1 MTTAKYEKRTLILCA
16 ISLLLCLSA
25 LIGTTFAWF
34 TDRARANSIVKT
46 GNLDI
51 ELYYQAP
58 GQDGWTRVTETTNL
72 FQKNTLWEPGHAE
85 VIRLKIENADSL
97 ALKYQLGVKVVT
109 EVASINVLGDGFKLS
124 NYIRFGII
132 DGAQNY
138 TREQAIEAVEAS
150 GTTRLNDRYV
160 SDMISL
166 LPKNNANG
174 EDNEKIVTMV
184 VYLPATVGNVVNYAE
199 DANIPIINL
208 GINLL
213 AIQKDFEYD
222 SYGNEYDKGLEQY
235 IFDISKLVEAV
246 QDGNA
251 GIIQNDLVTD
261 HNNETLMYSPAGT
274 PIYVD
279 GNGYTITTSGVGTAP
294 GSNDYGYV
302 GFIPAKGEDAVV
314 KNLKVVGSGFVE
326 IGHHD
331 GKQAIGG
338 GNYTVTNLIIEDLV
352 ATLAINNCG
361 HNIAA
366 AFTHYGKAVMT
377 DCVLTGATSKR
388 DTHKGYDAGFVNGTR
403 TDINGGKYGRIFMA
417 NQAHV
422 TITGAEVDTIDCT
435 AIAFK
440 NLGSL
445 TVGAGAKIGTI
456 NLMPSGT
463 YQPSLIIEDG
473 AEIGQITY
481 KGVTYTVEEWLAR

>member
-1 MTTAKYEKRTLILCA
+1 M
-16 ISLLLCLSA
+16 LCLSA

-138 TREQAIEAVEAS
+138 TREQAIAAAEAS
-150 GTTRLNDRYV
+150 GTKSLNDKYA
-160 SDMISL
+160 SDMTEL
-166 LPKNNANG
+166 LPKDNING
-174 EDNEKIVTMV
+174 EANEHILTMV
-184 VYLPATVGNVVNYAE
+184 VYLPATAGNELNYAN
-199 DANIPIINL
+199 DANVPVIDL

-213 AIQKDFEYD
+213 AIQQAFEYD
-222 SYGNEYDKGLEQY
+222 SYGNDYDAGLEQY
-235 IFDISKLVEAV
+235 VFDMSKLAEAI
-246 QDGNA
+246 GSGKA
-251 GIIQNDLVTD
+251 GIVQNDLVTD
-261 HNNETLMYSPAGT
+261 PYNETLMYSPAGV

-377 DCVLTGATSKR
+377 DCVLTGTTSKR

-403 TDINGGKYGRIFMA
+403 TDINGGKYGKIFIA

-473 AEIGQITY
+473 AEIGQIIY

>member
-1 MTTAKYEKRTLILCA
+1 MTTAKHAKRTLIQCV

-34 TDRARANSIVKT
+34 TDGVKTTNSIVS
-46 GNLDI
+46 GNLDV
-51 ELYYQAP
+51 ELYYQIE
-58 GQDGWTRVTETTNL
+58 GQDDWTEVTETTNV
-72 FQKNTLWEPGHAE
+72 FREDTLWEPGHTE
-85 VIRLKIENADSL
+85 VVRLKVANAGSL
-97 ALKYQLGVKVVT
+97 ALKYQLGIKIVT
-109 EVASINVLGDGFKLS
+109 ETASINVLGDGFKLS
-124 NYIRFGII
+124 DHIKFVVI

-138 TREQAIEAVEAS
+138 TREQAIEAAEAS
-150 GTTRLNDRYV
+150 GATQLGTRHLSN
-160 SDMISL
+160 MTEL
-166 LPKNNANG
+166 LPKNNING
-174 EDNEKIVTMV
+174 EDHEDIVTMV
-184 VYLPATVGNVVNYAE
+184 VYLPATVGNEVNHAKN
-199 DANIPIINL
+199 AKIPTINL

-213 AIQKDFEYD
+213 AIQQTFEYD
-222 SYGNEYDKGLEQY
+222 SYGNDYDMGLEDY
-235 IFDISKLVEAV
+235 IFDIYKLVETINGGKV
-246 QDGNA
+246 
-251 GIIQNDLVTD
+251 GIIHNNLVTEKD
-261 HNNETLMYSPAGT
+261 DETLMYSPAGV

-302 GFIPAKGEDAVV
+302 GFIPAKGEDAVI
-314 KNLKVVGSGFVE
+314 KDLRVVGSGFVE
-326 IGHHD
+326 VGHHN

-338 GNYTVTNLIIEDLV
+338 GNYTLTNVIIEDLV

-366 AFTHYGKAVMT
+366 AFSHYGNAVMT
-377 DCVLTGATSKR
+377 DCVMTGTTSAR
-388 DTHKGYDAGFVNGTR
+388 GTHKPYDAGFVNGTK
-403 TDINGGKYGRIFMA
+403 TVINGGKYGKIFIA

-435 AIAFK
+435 AIAIR

-456 NLMPSGT
+456 NVMPSGT
-463 YQPSLIIEDG
+463 FKPNLIIEDG
-473 AEIGQITY
+473 AEIDQIIY